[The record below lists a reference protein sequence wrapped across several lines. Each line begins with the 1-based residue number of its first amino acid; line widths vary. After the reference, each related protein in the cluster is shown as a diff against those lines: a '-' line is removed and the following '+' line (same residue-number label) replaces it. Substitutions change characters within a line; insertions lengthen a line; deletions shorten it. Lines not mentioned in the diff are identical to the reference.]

1 MAYKNSY
8 KKGNGNGNVSWR
20 RRAQIKQLAWPMAE
34 WQIGHRKSSLVLSA
48 RFPVV
53 KWRSRSVA
61 TSTYCSRR
69 TSVKRRLGVGIGVGV
84 CYTFVSFSSV
94 FFKPRHEADGQNT
107 RSMDLNPN
115 PCPHPFPSP
124 PKKCKFGVMT
134 LSEGRDR
141 YAVSPESY
149 PSRVLSY
156 PSLRTEWEGR
166 NNPSRVDPYP
176 YFACEIKSF
185 LGVLSF
191 HVHSRRLIII
201 ESLLAGEVF

>member
-1 MAYKNSY
+1 
-8 KKGNGNGNVSWR
+8 
-20 RRAQIKQLAWPMAE
+20 MAE

-69 TSVKRRLGVGIGVGV
+69 TWVKRRLGVGIGVGV

-107 RSMDLNPN
+107 TSMDLDPN

-134 LSEGRDR
+134 LNEGRGR

-156 PSLRTEWEGR
+156 PSLRTEWERR
-166 NNPSRVDPYP
+166 NNPKNELIHP
-176 YFACEIKSF
+176 YFAREISS
-185 LGVLSF
+185 LLDVLSF
-191 HVHSRRLIII
+191 HVHSRRLKII

>member
-1 MAYKNSY
+1 
-8 KKGNGNGNVSWR
+8 
-20 RRAQIKQLAWPMAE
+20 MAE